1 MELIIKIDED
11 IAQGII
17 DGENDAPI
25 NVVRAFRVYIADAIK
40 NGIQLPKEHG
50 KIIDESQITK
60 CYMPINSFDMR
71 GIRTNAPAIIE
82 ADKESD
88 IE

>member
-1 MELIIKIDED
+1 MTDMELVIKIPEEEYRN
-11 IAQGII
+11 ICLMSKEGIGMALY
-17 DGENDAPI
+17 DWVA
-25 NVVRAFRVYIADAIK
+25 
-40 NGIQLPKEHG
+40 NGIQLPKGHG